1 MKNLIT
7 LASLTLLLTACG
19 GGPGVDSSDGGSDG
33 GPAVMVTGAE
43 GQNPDTTTPATST
56 DDQNPDTASPALEYT
71 ADLRSSADFDFSSSR
86 AIAIDFD
93 VAAASTSPG
102 LMSLCT
108 KYTKTDDSFDV
119 DYNSCTVQAPLEN
132 GLYSGK
138 MDVTN
143 DINSVIGVVW
153 FKDETIQPVYK
164 EFSLEVGAKL
174 ARRGEG
180 AQSIVWR

>member
-19 GGPGVDSSDGGSDG
+19 GGPGGDTSASSGASNGG
-33 GPAVMVTGAE
+33 AVTGSE
-43 GQNPDTTTPATST
+43 GQSPDT
-56 DDQNPDTASPALEYT
+56 SPALEFT
-71 ADLRSSADFDFSSSR
+71 ADLKSSADFDFSSSR

-93 VAAASTSPG
+93 VASASTSPG

-108 KYTKTDDSFDV
+108 KYTKTDDSYNV
-119 DYNSCTVQAPLEN
+119 DYSSCTVQAPLVN
-132 GLYSGK
+132 GTYSGK

-143 DINSVIGVVW
+143 DIDSVVGVVW
-153 FKDETIQPVYK
+153 FKDESIPPVYK

-180 AQSIVWR
+180 VQSIVWR

>member
-19 GGPGVDSSDGGSDG
+19 GGPGVDGDSSSSTGSTETVVG
-33 GPAVMVTGAE
+33 TGPE
-43 GQNPDTTTPATST
+43 GQNPDTAPVLE
-56 DDQNPDTASPALEYT
+56 NTAE
-71 ADLRSSADFDFSSSR
+71 LRSSADFNFSSSR

-93 VAAASTSPG
+93 VAAASTSQG

-119 DYNSCTVQAPLEN
+119 DYNSCTVQAPLVD
-132 GLYSGK
+132 GVYSGK

-153 FKDETIQPVYK
+153 FKDQTVPPVYK

-174 ARRGEG
+174 ARRGVG

>member
-19 GGPGVDSSDGGSDG
+19 GGPGVDGDSSSSGGSETVVG
-33 GPAVMVTGAE
+33 TGPE
-43 GQNPDTTTPATST
+43 GQNPDTAPVLE
-56 DDQNPDTASPALEYT
+56 NTAE
-71 ADLRSSADFDFSSSR
+71 LRSSADFNFSSSR

-93 VAAASTSPG
+93 VAAAITSPG

-119 DYNSCTVQAPLEN
+119 DYNSCTVQAPLVD
-132 GLYSGK
+132 GVYSGK

-153 FKDETIQPVYK
+153 FKDETVAPVYK

-174 ARRGEG
+174 ARRGAG
-180 AQSIVWR
+180 TQSIVWR